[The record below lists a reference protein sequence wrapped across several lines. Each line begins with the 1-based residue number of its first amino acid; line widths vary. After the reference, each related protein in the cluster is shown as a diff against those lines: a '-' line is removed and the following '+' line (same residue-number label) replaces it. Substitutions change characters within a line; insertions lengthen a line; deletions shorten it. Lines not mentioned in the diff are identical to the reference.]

1 MRVKIFAKQGKARGS
16 REAVVNQLDPAAGM
30 EQVFADLRCIHGDLQ
45 PNTRIFALP
54 DGVLPEYSRIFRNL
68 LVAHGLYHEPGTS
81 VQRSLYSLR
90 HYYANTMIENGTEI
104 YMLAKIMG
112 TSISMIDQYYGK
124 ALSRR
129 SQAKVAGVANAKGRI
144 RGAISRSILVEDL
157 RDRVADENDEPDEWL
172 H

>member
-54 DGVLPEYSRIFRNL
+54 DGVLPEYSRIFKNL

-124 ALSRR
+124 ALSCP
-129 SQAKVAGVANAKGRI
+129 SQARMADVGNAIGRWSV
-144 RGAISRSILVEDL
+144 AISLSIFVNDL
-157 RDRVADENDEPDEWL
+157 GVSIAD
-172 H
+172 